1 MSSYT
6 LPSRAL
12 PCCALPTYTLPSYK
26 LPSRALVLI
35 REYSRPMTRPDWR
48 DSKPIISTYRLY
60 LQVKNIKLA
69 NTISMGRLYQNIFYN
84 ISNTEWYFVY
94 VYITYHGVC
103 EYLERGDCNIH
114 ITYAD
119 GIKDAIQY
127 NISRK
132 FRSMRGF
139 H

>member
-1 MSSYT
+1 MSYA

-12 PCCALPTYTLPSYK
+12 TRALPC
-26 LPSRALVLI
+26 RALHLI

-48 DSKPIISTYRLY
+48 KSKPIISTYRLY
-60 LQVKNIKLA
+60 LQVKNVKLA
-69 NTISMGRLYQNIFYN
+69 NTKSIYQNILYN

-103 EYLERGDCNIH
+103 EYLQMGDCNIH
-114 ITYAD
+114 MTYAD
-119 GIKDAIQY
+119 GIQDAIQY

>member
-1 MSSYT
+1 MSLT
-6 LPSRAL
+6 RDLPCRAL
-12 PCCALPTYTLPSYK
+12 PCRALPC
-26 LPSRALVLI
+26 RALHLI

-48 DSKPIISTYRLY
+48 ESKPIISTYLLY
-60 LQVKNIKLA
+60 LQVKNIKFA
-69 NTISMGRLYQNIFYN
+69 NAKSIEQIILYN

-94 VYITYHGVC
+94 VYISYHGLS

-114 ITYAD
+114 MTYAD
-119 GIKDAIQY
+119 GIHDAIQY